1 MVKEYQALTRTYY
14 ISLLSLDR
22 YLIDSVNGI
31 AEQVKFFLEHGYLV
45 IKQAFTK
52 EQAAA
57 WTETLW
63 VRLGLDPND
72 KSRWDKE
79 RIHMPLHKRETVAE
93 FAPKVRCVFTA
104 SFMSTE
110 YRLIICIHKAWEA
123 MKDLLGGEERIDE
136 ETASWGD
143 SFIVNF
149 GTPELEKA
157 DSEVAPPNLSNWHVD
172 GDFFV
177 HFLDSPEQ
185 ALLVIPLYSDIKS
198 RGGATYIATDGIDMI
213 ANYLAAHPEGVLP
226 ISLSFVPVTSTA
238 EDPKDDSGYWS
249 HLDAAK
255 RCKSFVELTGETG
268 DVVLM
273 HPLMLHSASKNH
285 LRLPRIITNPPV
297 ALRQPFNFNRENPDD
312 FSLVELKTLKALGVD
327 RLDYKPMTERKRIT
341 PKSGRVEM
349 QMKMLE
355 EEKERLEGI
364 AGRVKATAVA
374 VANNGVPTRR
384 IVVV

>member
-31 AEQVKFFLEHGYLV
+31 EEQVKFFLEHGYLV

-72 KSRWDKE
+72 KSSWDKE

-149 GTPELEKA
+149 GTPSWRRQTVKLLLLTLA
-157 DSEVAPPNLSNWHVD
+157 TGTSTVTFLSTSLILPNKH
-172 GDFFV
+172 
-177 HFLDSPEQ
+177 
-185 ALLVIPLYSDIKS
+185 
-198 RGGATYIATDGIDMI
+198 
-213 ANYLAAHPEGVLP
+213 
-226 ISLSFVPVTSTA
+226 SLSSLSIPTSSL
-238 EDPKDDSGYWS
+238 EEG
-249 HLDAAK
+249 
-255 RCKSFVELTGETG
+255 
-268 DVVLM
+268 
-273 HPLMLHSASKNH
+273 
-285 LRLPRIITNPPV
+285 LRT
-297 ALRQPFNFNRENPDD
+297 LRQ
-312 FSLVELKTLKALGVD
+312 
-327 RLDYKPMTERKRIT
+327 TEST
-341 PKSGRVEM
+341 
-349 QMKMLE
+349 
-355 EEKERLEGI
+355 
-364 AGRVKATAVA
+364 
-374 VANNGVPTRR
+374 
-384 IVVV
+384 